1 MKSQNNMDCFIIL
14 SDFCFLL
21 PDAFAGL
28 TVAESH
34 ISSDVLQHNL
44 VLFLRILPSAAS
56 SSSPWKPCNTGC
68 WVWVSSAIV
77 VTVGQAPP
85 PFSSSIP
92 LSHCH
97 RTRMC
102 SVICGE
108 RSRGSA
114 SHTCIH
120 PLSCCSALGALRTEE
135 KNRKKKQNQIRI
147 MMCVCSHPS
156 VLILLLFLSAAG
168 GGLSIGVNPS
178 LFQLALDTPAPSE
191 PTPTQ
196 ASRHSQLCEGRPCLN
211 GGSCLAL
218 PSSHNQE
225 NTFNQEYTCSC
236 SPDFTGRN
244 CEVRTCYCVMCLKA
258 VTHTKLVYLK
268 ETQQSH
274 HAKVVLCL
282 QIWLVVKC

>member
-1 MKSQNNMDCFIIL
+1 MKSQNNMMDYFIIL
-14 SDFCFLL
+14 SDFCFLFT
-21 PDAFAGL
+21 DAFAGL
-28 TVAESH
+28 TLLQKAAFVAMFFNIMSFSYVFFCLLH
-34 ISSDVLQHNL
+34 PPA
-44 VLFLRILPSAAS
+44 LPGSCVKPVAGSECRQLS
-56 SSSPWKPCNTGC
+56 SSLSVRPL
-68 WVWVSSAIV
+68 
-77 VTVGQAPP
+77 

-108 RSRGSA
+108 HSRGSA

-120 PLSCCSALGALRTEE
+120 PLRCCSALGTLRTKE
-135 KNRKKKQNQIRI
+135 KNMKNNQIRI
-147 MMCVCSHPS
+147 MMCVCSHPL
-156 VLILLLFLSAAG
+156 VLILLLFLTAG
-168 GGLSIGVNPS
+168 GSGLSIRVNPS

-196 ASRHSQLCEGRPCLN
+196 ASRHSQLCEGQPCLN

-218 PSSHNQE
+218 PSSRNQE

-236 SPDFTGRN
+236 SQDFTGRN
-244 CEVRTCYCVMCLKA
+244 CEVRTFYCVMCLKA
-258 VTHTKLVYLK
+258 AHTKLVYLK

-274 HAKVVLCL
+274 NAKVVLCL
-282 QIWLVVKC
+282 QIWLDVKC